1 MMMWQTRFLF
11 LVLSMSIFSEISVLS
26 FPMIFQNA
34 FPQPYN
40 GRMFQDF
47 SNFYPKRNMF
57 QDLRQANFRKKRTQM
72 PNNFEEDMLDAYLR
86 DNESKRNVPDF
97 SESELDDFLTNYAKR
112 PDAHLGSWIRPIK
125 KRLFF

>member
-1 MMMWQTRFLF
+1 MKSKYFFFTINSLF
-11 LVLSMSIFSEISVLS
+11 QISVLS
-26 FPMIFQNA
+26 FPMIFQYV

-47 SNFYPKRNMF
+47 SNFGPKRNMF

-86 DNESKRNVPDF
+86 DNESKR
-97 SESELDDFLTNYAKR
+97 SK
-112 PDAHLGSWIRPIK
+112 
-125 KRLFF
+125 

>member
-1 MMMWQTRFLF
+1 MNSLIQ
-11 LVLSMSIFSEISVLS
+11 ISVLS

-34 FPQPYN
+34 FRQPYN

-72 PNNFEEDMLDAYLR
+72 PNNFDEYMLDAYLR
-86 DNESKRNVPDF
+86 DNESKRSKYKSF
-97 SESELDDFLTNYAKR
+97 YLIHYILCSQL
-112 PDAHLGSWIRPIK
+112 
-125 KRLFF
+125 

>member
-1 MMMWQTRFLF
+1 MNSLF
-11 LVLSMSIFSEISVLS
+11 QISVLS

-72 PNNFEEDMLDAYLR
+72 PNNFDEYMLDAYLR
-86 DNESKRNVPDF
+86 DNESKRSKYKSFYFIHYTLF
-97 SESELDDFLTNYAKR
+97 SVYNALY
-112 PDAHLGSWIRPIK
+112 
-125 KRLFF
+125 LFPEKNHVK